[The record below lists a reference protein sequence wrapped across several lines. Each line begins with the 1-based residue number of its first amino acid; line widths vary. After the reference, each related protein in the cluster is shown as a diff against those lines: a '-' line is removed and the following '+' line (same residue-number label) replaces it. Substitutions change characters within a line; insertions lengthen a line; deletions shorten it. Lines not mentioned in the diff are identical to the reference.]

1 MKKACRFVA
10 LTAAL
15 AITASLAVPA
25 FAKSA
30 DDKEGAS
37 VFTTIVGE
45 NHDIVNPSESEAAP
59 APALSTTEGTAPAAS
74 ATTTDSSV
82 GTPTIIGWQ
91 WLSFPEP
98 SDDSN

>member
-25 FAKSA
+25 FAKSD
-30 DDKEGAS
+30 DDKESTAS
-37 VFTTIVGE
+37 VFTTMVGE
-45 NHDIVNPSESEAAP
+45 YHSIVNPTTGEAATSP
-59 APALSTTEGTAPAAS
+59 ATSTTTDGTAATAPAAS
-74 ATTTDSSV
+74 ATTVDSL
-82 GTPTIIGWQ
+82 TTN
-91 WLSFPEP
+91 WLSFPGP